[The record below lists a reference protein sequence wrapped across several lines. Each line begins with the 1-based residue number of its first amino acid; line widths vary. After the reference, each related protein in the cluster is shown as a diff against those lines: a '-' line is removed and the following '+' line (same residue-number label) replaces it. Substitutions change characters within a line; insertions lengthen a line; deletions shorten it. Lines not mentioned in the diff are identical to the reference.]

1 MRTFQDVIDVL
12 PEYMN
17 TLTHCRPMRM
27 NTRAE
32 RVELGRRLEG
42 LSGIYVL
49 YEGNRPMYVGRS
61 ANLKERVSEHGRAGA
76 KENATLAFNLTRDS
90 SPEFRLGTR
99 EGLWFDSRFER
110 QFKLEIERVKQMIV
124 RVVEVTDSIEQT
136 VFEVYAAMTLD
147 TPYNTFDT
155 H

>member
-1 MRTFQDVIDVL
+1 MRTFQDVIDVM

-17 TLTHCRPMRM
+17 RLVHCRPMRM
-27 NTRAE
+27 NTQTE
-32 RVELGRRLEG
+32 RRELNRQLDG
-42 LSGIYVL
+42 LSGIYVI

-61 ANLKERVSEHGRAGA
+61 VNLKIRVGDHGRAGQRDG
-76 KENATLAFNLTRDS
+76 ATLAFNLARDS
-90 SPEFRLGTR
+90 SPDFRGRTR
-99 EGLWFDSRFER
+99 ERLWLDSRFER

-136 VFEVYAAMTLD
+136 VFEVYTAMTLD